1 MDIGYKELSG
11 DTWGDFVN
19 LGSNINSVFN
29 KDNHHIFSADQQG
42 IYFTR
47 WDGADKKDIWFSRKV
62 EDVWQVAVKLPS
74 PINTDNNE
82 DQFLISEIGGNTRD
96 VYLALLINYS

>member
-1 MDIGYKELSG
+1 MESSPDRLYLTKPSPDESNMDIGYKELSG

-29 KDNHHIFSADQQG
+29 EDNPHISADQQG

-47 WDGADKKDIWFSRKV
+47 WDGANKKDIWFSRKV
-62 EDVWQVAVKLPS
+62 EDVWQVAVK
-74 PINTDNNE
+74 
-82 DQFLISEIGGNTRD
+82 
-96 VYLALLINYS
+96 